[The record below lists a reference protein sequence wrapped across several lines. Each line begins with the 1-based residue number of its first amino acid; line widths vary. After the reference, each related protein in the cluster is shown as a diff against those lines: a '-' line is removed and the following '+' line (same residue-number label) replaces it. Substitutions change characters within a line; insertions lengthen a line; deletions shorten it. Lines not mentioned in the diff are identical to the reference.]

1 MDWLI
6 VAVQAGGAISVCGMF
21 IWFLINKQ
29 KADKEE
35 RDAMMSHLQGRD
47 EQASEDRDKQMAYL
61 QVRDVQSKEIAL
73 SGHAA
78 LHDVATEVSKLREE
92 IIKNKA

>member
-6 VAVQAGGAISVCGMF
+6 VAIQAGGAISVCGMF

-29 KADKEE
+29 KADRED
-35 RDAMMSHLQGRD
+35 RVAMYGVLDGRD
-47 EQASEDRDKQMAYL
+47 RQASEDRDKQMEYL
-61 QVRDVQSKEIAL
+61 QVRDIQSKEIAL

-92 IIKNKA
+92 IIKGK